1 MKRFYTSVSV
11 APAEAGGE
19 SGAETGWRVLLDG
32 RAIKTPGGRPQIVP
46 TSALAEAMADEW
58 AEQCGGEPGGEIDPA
73 RFVLRDMADYALDV
87 VAPARDEAVRGL
99 LPYAETDTLCYR
111 AEPDEALHE
120 RQLAVW
126 EPLLAAA
133 EARWGVRFERVAGVI
148 HRPQPAETLAR
159 LETMLAG
166 ESDVALAA
174 LRTLASLAASLVI
187 GLEALAPNAD
197 AEALWAAAN
206 LEEDWQVELW
216 GRDPEAEALRAR
228 RFAAFASAMR
238 FAELARR

>member
-11 APAEAGGE
+11 APTEG
-19 SGAETGWRVLLDG
+19 GWRVLLDG

-58 AEQCGGEPGGEIDPA
+58 AEQCGGEPGGELDPA
-73 RFVLRDMADYALDV
+73 RFVLRDLADYALDV
-87 VAPARDEAVRGL
+87 VALARDEAVRGL

-126 EPLLAAA
+126 EPLLTAA
-133 EARWGVRFERVAGVI
+133 EARWDLRFERVSGVI

-159 LETMLAG
+159 LETRLAR

-197 AEALWAAAN
+197 AEALWGAAN

-228 RFAAFASAMR
+228 RFATFASAMR
-238 FAELARR
+238 FAELARD